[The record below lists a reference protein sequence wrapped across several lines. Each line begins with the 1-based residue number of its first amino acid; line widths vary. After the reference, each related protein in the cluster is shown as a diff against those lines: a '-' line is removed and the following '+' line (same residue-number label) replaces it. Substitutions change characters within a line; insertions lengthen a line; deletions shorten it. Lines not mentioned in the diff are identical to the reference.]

1 MIISPPDHQLFKQY
15 PLNGRV
21 ALSTGEA
28 PTPYHIYDGYGLF
41 IGGVADLPA
50 VQRLLAP
57 EGVLPVTTTDGHA
70 LMGIWICDFTEASL
84 GAHTEL
90 QFALAVTRSASD
102 PIEPHPLNILTLM
115 LTRPDLGLLC
125 HGLWN
130 DTPNVVAYNRE
141 YLSLNARQTDS
152 RITRSANALTFNYT
166 DHATGQP
173 ILSGAVQLPQQ
184 ASWRA
189 SWSLAARLGF
199 KSTMAL
205 RQQPWISMSVL
216 NPVGVVLNRNGTSRT
231 FTHNTTTV
239 LRYFD
244 RRADRLEF
252 GDTPYRALNFM
263 PQLVQ
268 YMDGFKFVYLQP
280 E

>member
-1 MIISPPDHQLFKQY
+1 MIISPRDHQLFKQY

-21 ALSTGEA
+21 TLSTGEA

-57 EGVLPVTTTDGHA
+57 ESVVPVTTTDGHA

-84 GAHTEL
+84 SAHTEL
-90 QFALAVTRSASD
+90 QFALAVTRSAIA
-102 PIEPHPLNILTLM
+102 PIAPHPLNILTLM
-115 LTRPDLGLLC
+115 LSRPEVGLLC

-130 DTPNVVAYNRE
+130 NTPNVVAYNRE

-152 RITRSANALTFNYT
+152 RIARSAEALTFNFA
-166 DHATGQP
+166 DHTSGQP
-173 ILSGAVQLPQQ
+173 ILSGAVHQPQR

-189 SWSLAARLGF
+189 SWSLAARLGY

-216 NPVGVVLNRNGTSRT
+216 NPVGVVLDRNGTSRT

-244 RRADRLEF
+244 RRADTLNF
-252 GDTPYRALNFM
+252 GDTPYRALNFT

>member
-1 MIISPPDHQLFKQY
+1 MSARDHQLFKQY
-15 PLNGRV
+15 PLNGRI

-57 EGVLPVTTTDGHA
+57 EGVVPVTTTDGHA

-84 GAHTEL
+84 DAHTEL
-90 QFALAVTRSASD
+90 QFALAVTRSAIA

-115 LTRPDLGLLC
+115 LSRPDLGLLC

-130 DTPNVVAYNRE
+130 NTRNVVAYNRE
-141 YLSLNARQTDS
+141 YLSLNAQQTDS
-152 RITRSANALTFNYT
+152 HITRSAQALTFNYA
-166 DHATGQP
+166 DHATGRP
-173 ILSGAVQLPQQ
+173 ILSGAVQQPQR

-189 SWSLAARLGF
+189 TWSLAARLGF

-205 RQQPWISMSVL
+205 RRQPWIGMSVL
-216 NPVGVVLNRNGTSRT
+216 NPVGVVLDRNGTSRT
-231 FTHNTTTV
+231 FTSNATTV

-244 RRADRLEF
+244 HRADTLNF
-252 GDTPYRALNFM
+252 GDTPYRALNFI

-280 E
+280 A

>member
-1 MIISPPDHQLFKQY
+1 MSPRDIHLFKQY

-21 ALSTGEA
+21 TLSTGEA

-41 IGGVADLPA
+41 IGGVADLAA
-50 VQRLLAP
+50 VRRLLAP
-57 EGVLPVTTTDGHA
+57 EGVVPVITTDGHA

-90 QFALAVTRSASD
+90 QFAIAVTRSVVA

-115 LTRPDLGLLC
+115 LTRPEVGLLC

-130 DTPNVVAYNRE
+130 DTPVVVAYNRE

-152 RITRSANALTFNYT
+152 RLVRSADALAFNFNV
-166 DHATGQP
+166 HASGQK
-173 ILSGAVQLPQQ
+173 ILSGAVQQPQR

-189 SWSLAARLGF
+189 GWSLAARLGF

-216 NPVGVVLNRNGTSRT
+216 NPVGVVLDRNGTSRT
-231 FTHNTTTV
+231 FTSNATTV

-244 RRADRLEF
+244 RRTDRLDF
-252 GDTPYRALNFM
+252 GDTPYRALNFT

>member
-1 MIISPPDHQLFKQY
+1 MSARDHQLFKQY
-15 PLNGRV
+15 PLNGRI

-57 EGVLPVTTTDGHA
+57 EGVAPVTTTHGHA

-84 GAHTEL
+84 DAHTEL
-90 QFALAVTRSASD
+90 QFALAVTRSALP
-102 PIEPHPLNILTLM
+102 PIAPHPLNILTLM
-115 LTRPDLGLLC
+115 LSRPEVGLLC

-130 DTPNVVAYNRE
+130 NTRNVVAYNRE
-141 YLSLNARQTDS
+141 YLSLNAQQTDS
-152 RITRSANALTFNYT
+152 HITRSAQALTFNYA
-166 DHATGQP
+166 DHATGQQ
-173 ILSGAVQLPQQ
+173 ILSGAVYQPQR
-184 ASWRA
+184 ASWQA
-189 SWSLAARLGF
+189 TWSLAARLGF

-216 NPVGVVLNRNGTSRT
+216 NPVGVVLDRNGTSRT

-244 RRADRLEF
+244 RHADTLDF
-252 GDTPYRALNFM
+252 GDTPYRALNFI